1 MIKLILFAILL
12 HFCSS
17 EAPKGAYTHKLEPQ
31 NQYDIRG
38 DDIDKGGLS
47 IPNRPKI
54 EAQNDFSKVDFLKK
68 IVKNTFYSR

>member
-12 HFCSS
+12 HFCAS

-47 IPNRPKI
+47 ILGFGHLPI
-54 EAQNDFSKVDFLKK
+54 L
-68 IVKNTFYSR
+68 